1 MTRFASLSGVVFA
14 ALWIAAFVVG
24 LGDEE
29 NPSDAEIVAY
39 YADEGDRGAETTLMF
54 LVLAASLVFLLFVT
68 VLRERLTGAS
78 GPLGSVVLGAGLIAT
93 TLWIIAAVFWG
104 GVAYTAN
111 ETHPFRVDP
120 DTERLVG
127 EMAYLFFVAGTVAA
141 LPLVVATSLAAR
153 RSGVLPR
160 WLVVLGLVV
169 AFTMLGALAVL
180 PFFLFLAWVVL
191 VAVTLAI
198 RGGQPVAG
206 RTPVGEAT

>member
-1 MTRFASLSGVVFA
+1 
-14 ALWIAAFVVG
+14 
-24 LGDEE
+24 
-29 NPSDAEIVAY
+29 
-39 YADEGDRGAETTLMF
+39 MF